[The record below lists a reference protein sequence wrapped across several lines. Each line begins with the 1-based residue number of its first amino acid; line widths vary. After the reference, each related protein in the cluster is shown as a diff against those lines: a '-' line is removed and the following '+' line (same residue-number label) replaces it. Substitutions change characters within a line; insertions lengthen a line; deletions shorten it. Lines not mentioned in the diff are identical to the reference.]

1 MGAEPRVQLMES
13 GLKVNMVLQL
23 LDQSKERNREAT
35 ELQSTMEHKTEQ
47 IQSSV
52 TDMILTGEG
61 A

>member
-1 MGAEPRVQLMES
+1 MES
-13 GLKVNMVLQL
+13 GLKVDMVLQL
-23 LDQSKERNREAT
+23 LDQSKERNREAA

-47 IQSSV
+47 IHSSV